1 MRKLIKNILCFL
13 TPVLIIIIVL
23 PVNKRL
29 KYQGLKDDCFNHG
42 IWIYDRIYSNTKPI
56 DFAFLGSSHT
66 INGINDK
73 LISDNTKCG
82 QAVNL
87 GYCRL
92 GRNLSYVLLKELI
105 SKRDIKLLILEVR
118 EDENRYS
125 HPIFPYI
132 AKSKDV
138 ILANPFFNKD
148 ILADVWTHFVYKIE
162 LLQTDFF
169 QQGKAA
175 PIRTENFGFASS
187 KDTASFAVLDEV
199 KLRRSIPKTPLT
211 TLEEDF
217 HGSFSKGYI
226 KKISALCD
234 KNNIRIT
241 FLFLPSYGSIVHKP
255 NQYDNYSK
263 YGEVLIAPKHIF
275 ENQTNWYDENHLNQ
289 TGANELSFWLS
300 DKINNS
306 WQFADLAN

>member
-13 TPVLIIIIVL
+13 TPLLIVIIVL
-23 PVNKRL
+23 PVNERL

-42 IWIYDRIYSNTKPI
+42 IWIYDRIHSNTKPI
-56 DFAFLGSSHT
+56 DIAFLGSSHT

-73 LISDNTKCG
+73 LISDNITCG

-92 GRNLSYVLLKELI
+92 GRNLTYVLLKELI
-105 SKRDIKLLILEVR
+105 SKKDIKHLILEVR
-118 EDENRYS
+118 EDEDRYS

-187 KDTASFAVLDEV
+187 KDTASFAVLDEI
-199 KLRRSIPKTPLT
+199 KLKRSIPKTPLT
-211 TLEEDF
+211 TLGEDF

-226 KKISALCD
+226 KRISVLCD
-234 KNNIRIT
+234 KNNIGIT
-241 FLFLPSYGSIVHKP
+241 FLFLPSYGSIVHEP
-255 NQYDNYSK
+255 DSYDNYSK
-263 YGEVLIAPKHIF
+263 YGQVLIAPEHIF
-275 ENQTNWYDENHLNQ
+275 EKQTNWHDENHLNQ
-289 TGANELSFWLS
+289 TGAN
-300 DKINNS
+300 
-306 WQFADLAN
+306 